1 MKATTMCEFTRQEFI
16 GGLQSIGLVLLAI
29 AIFQYEVDPY
39 PQSTI
44 HMVLLVSLL
53 VICRVDSIEKFRA
66 KLPSLRAELKDDSE
80 FPFLKAKLGNVLHRS
95 LMWPL
100 SSESYS
106 AMHRKS
112 ASRQRVSFSL
122 ELMCGMK

>member
-1 MKATTMCEFTRQEFI
+1 MI
-16 GGLQSIGLVLLAI
+16 
-29 AIFQYEVDPY
+29 
-39 PQSTI
+39 
-44 HMVLLVSLL
+44 LLVSLI

-80 FPFLKAKLGNVLHRS
+80 FPFLKAKLDNVLLRS

-112 ASRQRVSFSL
+112 ASRQKGFLFFRINVWNEMISFSFPYPTGVFTL
-122 ELMCGMK
+122 F